1 MQNPDETQWLIR
13 TSTQHNHRNLDIYAA
28 SLANVTLPVKI
39 LLDNAKIVLTVSCYN
54 GSNCGVTLICV
65 LPVSV
70 CMSPVDPQKR

>member
-1 MQNPDETQWLIR
+1 MVDKNLNATQP
-13 TSTQHNHRNLDIYAA
+13 QKFGYIYAA

-39 LLDNAKIVLTVSCYN
+39 LLDNAKIVLTVSYYN